1 MEFRK
6 SPEEIISPEQE
17 REVVTK
23 VVLEIMRH
31 GKREKGK
38 NAEEEAN
45 PDLRLTPAG
54 REQTF
59 ERGKKLNPQV
69 DVALAIGG
77 DRTRTRE
84 TSARVML
91 ANDGVTPEDSYEDI
105 EAKIDAAM
113 PLHGKKIV
121 EDIRLGYSD
130 AGPISE
136 AANEAYYA
144 GRYLP
149 FVINESDQKAIELGD
164 VESATY
170 TRMAANVAEIVARY
184 LEVGNNF
191 NRIASHTD
199 KYEKYGNQ
207 MERYLGTH
215 ISISESFAAKAIEK
229 VQGSSQRDEFLEAV
243 AGGFAETEGIHL
255 EIINKGKDQ
264 TILMTYKI
272 KDENKQI
279 EIPKEVLDE
288 IIQERKEFEEAVREN
303 LKVKE

>member
-1 MEFRK
+1 
-6 SPEEIISPEQE
+6 
-17 REVVTK
+17 
-23 VVLEIMRH
+23 MRH